1 MGVIISNGELV
12 KYTEEYGVTS
22 ITIPNS
28 VTSIGDSAFY
38 GCTNLTEVN
47 IPEGVTEIDDA
58 AFWGCTNLTSI
69 TIPESMTKIGNSAFS
84 GCTSL
89 KEINIPE
96 GVTEIGA
103 EAFIECTS
111 LTSITIPESV
121 TKIAENI
128 FCGCTN
134 LTEVNIPEGVTE
146 IDEWAFSECTS
157 LISVVIPE
165 SVVRL
170 IGMEALERTGLSEV
184 IIAILNEQ
192 CEDFSERYNEA
203 AEQYGEEFMEQV
215 TLLSSAVQ
223 NILMAKSVGNS
234 IVNELLNFQRYLKS
248 YNFDWRRRLDAVLDP
263 IFGKLPI
270 TNISDK
276 RVKKAIDCIEPFFK
290 QYAGYLINRMKRFDK
305 VCSGYQESENDLS
318 IINAI
323 ADLMNA
329 TVDSLRMEYVFELP
343 MKRETVTYKIPLE
356 VLEIRGKWNKIR
368 NESPLLALQTQ
379 KEELSTITNELAAA
393 KKDLAEREETS
404 AELSAAIIELN
415 GTLSEKQN
423 ESVEAQ
429 DAIESAQSSLTEAEL
444 VLANIRTLNGEKC
457 KSLQEAITEQ
467 EIALQNLQ
475 QALNAAKAA
484 YQHTKSELE
493 QKQAELQ
500 AKAESLSE
508 SVEEYKMR
516 AIKALFF
523 KKKNEQLA
531 NYYGEQLATV
541 NSEIENIQKQI
552 EQNDALLT
560 EKQADFKRNQKQIRK
575 EMQSRFEQSE
585 ELLAEIRIYESNA
598 VTKQSEYQKCV
609 KQYASTQEAIA
620 KVVADIASKRKRTAE
635 LCDEIANINNQIGT
649 LEEKLEK
656 LRKDIENSCL
666 ILYSSDVNDHSHEI
680 YVSADEPTSAL
691 ERWVTSCF
699 ASHIHRNTVRSRIEK
714 RWDLLVLRA
723 DAEKS
728 FELTEMYKETKKQIQ
743 ETEQEYEKC
752 NGEINEVK
760 PYIAN
765 SENED
770 GSYALLAKVEKKFQ
784 SLMKYLSDDFVPP
797 QELMPF
803 YREGCCLSMDENTFL
818 WLCPYYFLLINKQKN
833 KLSVRVLSYN
843 ELLLYMN
850 TQTVSLGYGETVPN
864 GFEITDSHWEYERAD
879 GQRNMRYKDNRLR
892 YDVRIYELFI
902 SVQDVTKR
910 VAFASAANVERP
922 IKYLQEYRNIL
933 NSENVGRIISRIF
946 QCESTPD
953 IIHIHDDVMKAMK
966 AEAETKKLAEKEAK
980 AAQLLAQKKEEEAR
994 KAALKK
1000 AAEERRIR
1008 AEKEKELEERW
1019 LCLQHQM
1026 ASEEQLIQ
1034 EKEIIWSTAERL
1046 LESNCDQIQEKY
1058 VTNKSPLDVDVK
1070 HRTITNSMTKISLIQ
1085 RNATD
1090 CQKYVLWFV
1099 DAMGQRI
1106 SNARL
1111 LDQKSVGELS
1121 VLQFELKSQSGFS
1134 SGKDYYLCVLNF
1146 EDGQIL
1152 GALPFK
1158 IKISFV
1164 NDFDF

>member
-1 MGVIISNGELV
+1 MGFIISNGKLV
-12 KYTEEYGVTS
+12 KYMEEHGGKENT
-22 ITIPNS
+22 TI
-28 VTSIGDSAFY
+28 
-38 GCTNLTEVN
+38 
-47 IPEGVTEIDDA
+47 
-58 AFWGCTNLTSI
+58 
-69 TIPESMTKIGNSAFS
+69 AFS
-84 GCTSL
+84 KQQNGFLEQNS
-89 KEINIPE
+89 
-96 GVTEIGA
+96 
-103 EAFIECTS
+103 EAS
-111 LTSITIPESV
+111 
-121 TKIAENI
+121 
-128 FCGCTN
+128 
-134 LTEVNIPEGVTE
+134 
-146 IDEWAFSECTS
+146 
-157 LISVVIPE
+157 
-165 SVVRL
+165 
-170 IGMEALERTGLSEV
+170 
-184 IIAILNEQ
+184 
-192 CEDFSERYNEA
+192 
-203 AEQYGEEFMEQV
+203 EQYGEEFIEQV

-379 KEELSTITNELAAA
+379 KEELSSITDELAAA

-620 KVVADIASKRKRTAE
+620 KIVADIASKRKRTAE

-770 GSYALLAKVEKKFQ
+770 GSYALLAKIEKKFQ

-818 WLCPYYFLLINKQKN
+818 WFCPYYFLLINKQKN

-1019 LCLQHQM
+1019 LRLQHQM

-1034 EKEIIWSTAERL
+1034 EKENIWGTAERL

>member
-1 MGVIISNGELV
+1 MGFIISNGKLV
-12 KYTEEYGVTS
+12 KYMEEHGGKENT
-22 ITIPNS
+22 TI
-28 VTSIGDSAFY
+28 
-38 GCTNLTEVN
+38 
-47 IPEGVTEIDDA
+47 
-58 AFWGCTNLTSI
+58 
-69 TIPESMTKIGNSAFS
+69 AFS
-84 GCTSL
+84 KQQNGFLEQNS
-89 KEINIPE
+89 
-96 GVTEIGA
+96 
-103 EAFIECTS
+103 EAS
-111 LTSITIPESV
+111 
-121 TKIAENI
+121 
-128 FCGCTN
+128 
-134 LTEVNIPEGVTE
+134 
-146 IDEWAFSECTS
+146 
-157 LISVVIPE
+157 
-165 SVVRL
+165 
-170 IGMEALERTGLSEV
+170 
-184 IIAILNEQ
+184 
-192 CEDFSERYNEA
+192 
-203 AEQYGEEFMEQV
+203 EQYGEEFIEQV
-215 TLLSSAVQ
+215 TLLSSAVE
-223 NILMAKSVGNS
+223 NILMANSTGNS
-234 IVNELLNFQRYLKS
+234 IVSELLNFKRYLK
-248 YNFDWRRRLDAVLDP
+248 YFQFRWRRELTADLASILGPLPVIKKSDQRL
-263 IFGKLPI
+263 
-270 TNISDK
+270 S
-276 RVKKAIDCIEPFFK
+276 KAIDYTESFFQK
-290 QYAGYLINRMKRFDK
+290 YARLLINRIKKFDK
-305 VCSGYQESENDLS
+305 ISSDYQMFGNDLS
-318 IINAI
+318 IINSI
-323 ADLMNA
+323 ADLMNMA
-329 TVDSLRMEYVFELP
+329 VDVLRMEYIFNLP
-343 MKRETVTYKIPLE
+343 MQRIPVTYEIPLN
-356 VLEIRGKWNKIR
+356 VLELQRKWNKIR
-368 NESPLLALQTQ
+368 NEAPFLALQTQ
-379 KEELSTITNELAAA
+379 KEELSSITDELAAA

-818 WLCPYYFLLINKQKN
+818 WFCPYYFLLINKQKN

>member
-1 MGVIISNGELV
+1 MRCCL

-22 ITIPNS
+22 ITLPNS
-28 VTSIGDSAFY
+28 VTSIGYSAFY
-38 GCTNLTEVN
+38 
-47 IPEGVTEIDDA
+47 
-58 AFWGCTNLTSI
+58 
-69 TIPESMTKIGNSAFS
+69 
-84 GCTSL
+84 
-89 KEINIPE
+89 
-96 GVTEIGA
+96 
-103 EAFIECTS
+103 
-111 LTSITIPESV
+111 
-121 TKIAENI
+121 
-128 FCGCTN
+128 GCTN

-170 IGMEALERTGLSEV
+170 IGMEALERAGLSEG
-184 IIAILNEQ
+184 IIVILNEQ

-203 AEQYGEEFMEQV
+203 AEQYDEEFMEQV

-329 TVDSLRMEYVFELP
+329 AVDSLRMEYVFELP

-368 NESPLLALQTQ
+368 NESPLLALRTQ
-379 KEELSTITNELAAA
+379 KEELFANTAELAAA
-393 KKDLAEREETS
+393 KKALADKEETS

-429 DAIESAQSSLTEAEL
+429 DATESAQSSLTEAEL
-444 VLANIRTLNGEKC
+444 ILANIRTLNEEKC

-500 AKAESLSE
+500 AKAASLSE
-508 SVEEYKMR
+508 SVEEYKLR

-531 NYYGEQLATV
+531 DYYNEQLAKV
-541 NSEIENIQKQI
+541 NYEIDSIKKQI

-560 EKQADFKRNQKQIRK
+560 EKQADFDHSQEQISK
-575 EMQSRFEQSE
+575 EMQSQSE
-585 ELLAEIRIYESNA
+585 QIEELMAEIRLSETNA
-598 VTKQSEYQKCV
+598 ETKQSEYQQCM
-609 KQYASTQEAIA
+609 KQYDSIQQTIA
-620 KVVADIASKRKRTAE
+620 ENKADIASKQKRIAE
-635 LCDEIANINNQIGT
+635 LCDEIANMNDQIGT

-666 ILYSSDVNDHSHEI
+666 ILYPSDVNDHAREI

-728 FELTEMYKETKKQIQ
+728 FGLTEMYKETKKQIQ

-765 SENED
+765 FENKD
-770 GSYALLAKVEKKFQ
+770 DSCGLFTKLEKQFHT
-784 SLMKYLSDDFVPP
+784 LMKYLSDDFVPP

-803 YREGCCLSMDENTFL
+803 YREGFCLSMDENTFL
-818 WLCPYYFLLINKQKN
+818 WFCPYYFLLINKQKN
-833 KLSVRVLSYN
+833 KFSVRALSYN
-843 ELLLYMN
+843 ELLLSMT
-850 TQTVSLGYGETVPN
+850 TQIVSLGYGETVPN
-864 GFEITDSHWEYERAD
+864 GFEITDSHWKYERTD
-879 GQRNMRYKDNRLR
+879 GQRNMRYAYNPLR

-910 VAFASAANVERP
+910 IVFASAVDAERP
-922 IKYLQEYRNIL
+922 IKYLQEYQNML
-933 NSENVGRIISRIF
+933 NDEKIEQIISKVF
-946 QCESTPD
+946 QCGSTPD
-953 IIHIHDDVMKAMK
+953 RVHVFQLTDVVGRQPAVLSCSRI
-966 AEAETKKLAEKEAK
+966 ALHTACVV
-980 AAQLLAQKKEEEAR
+980 AAQQTFHIEFNEIAPLFGIRKKR
-994 KAALKK
+994 FL
-1000 AAEERRIR
+1000 
-1008 AEKEKELEERW
+1008 
-1019 LCLQHQM
+1019 
-1026 ASEEQLIQ
+1026 
-1034 EKEIIWSTAERL
+1034 
-1046 LESNCDQIQEKY
+1046 
-1058 VTNKSPLDVDVK
+1058 
-1070 HRTITNSMTKISLIQ
+1070 
-1085 RNATD
+1085 
-1090 CQKYVLWFV
+1090 
-1099 DAMGQRI
+1099 
-1106 SNARL
+1106 
-1111 LDQKSVGELS
+1111 
-1121 VLQFELKSQSGFS
+1121 
-1134 SGKDYYLCVLNF
+1134 
-1146 EDGQIL
+1146 
-1152 GALPFK
+1152 
-1158 IKISFV
+1158 
-1164 NDFDF
+1164 

>member
-1 MGVIISNGELV
+1 
-12 KYTEEYGVTS
+12 
-22 ITIPNS
+22 
-28 VTSIGDSAFY
+28 
-38 GCTNLTEVN
+38 
-47 IPEGVTEIDDA
+47 
-58 AFWGCTNLTSI
+58 
-69 TIPESMTKIGNSAFS
+69 
-84 GCTSL
+84 
-89 KEINIPE
+89 
-96 GVTEIGA
+96 
-103 EAFIECTS
+103 
-111 LTSITIPESV
+111 
-121 TKIAENI
+121 
-128 FCGCTN
+128 
-134 LTEVNIPEGVTE
+134 
-146 IDEWAFSECTS
+146 
-157 LISVVIPE
+157 
-165 SVVRL
+165 
-170 IGMEALERTGLSEV
+170 
-184 IIAILNEQ
+184 
-192 CEDFSERYNEA
+192 
-203 AEQYGEEFMEQV
+203 
-215 TLLSSAVQ
+215 
-223 NILMAKSVGNS
+223 
-234 IVNELLNFQRYLKS
+234 
-248 YNFDWRRRLDAVLDP
+248 
-263 IFGKLPI
+263 
-270 TNISDK
+270 
-276 RVKKAIDCIEPFFK
+276 
-290 QYAGYLINRMKRFDK
+290 MKRFDK

-329 TVDSLRMEYVFELP
+329 AVDSLRMEYVFELP

-368 NESPLLALQTQ
+368 NESPLLALRTQ
-379 KEELSTITNELAAA
+379 KEELFANTAELAAA
-393 KKDLAEREETS
+393 KKALADKEETS

-429 DAIESAQSSLTEAEL
+429 DATESAQSSLTEAEL
-444 VLANIRTLNGEKC
+444 ILANIRTLNGEKC

-467 EIALQNLQ
+467 EVELQNLQ

-500 AKAESLSE
+500 AKAASLSE
-508 SVEEYKMR
+508 SVEEYKLR

-531 NYYGEQLATV
+531 DYYNEQLAKV
-541 NSEIENIQKQI
+541 NYEIDSIKKQI

-560 EKQADFKRNQKQIRK
+560 EKQADFDHSQEQISK
-575 EMQSRFEQSE
+575 EMQSQSE
-585 ELLAEIRIYESNA
+585 QIEELMAEIRLSETNA
-598 VTKQSEYQKCV
+598 ETKQSEYQQCM
-609 KQYASTQEAIA
+609 KQYDSIQQTIA
-620 KVVADIASKRKRTAE
+620 ENKADIASKQKRIAE
-635 LCDEIANINNQIGT
+635 LCDEIANMNDQIGT

-666 ILYSSDVNDHSHEI
+666 ILYPSDVNDHAREI

-818 WLCPYYFLLINKQKN
+818 WFCPYYFLLINKQKN
-833 KLSVRVLSYN
+833 KLSVRALSYN

-850 TQTVSLGYGETVPN
+850 TQTVSLGYGETVQN

-910 VAFASAANVERP
+910 VAFASAADVERP

-1019 LCLQHQM
+1019 LRLQHQM

-1034 EKEIIWSTAERL
+1034 EKENIWGTAERF